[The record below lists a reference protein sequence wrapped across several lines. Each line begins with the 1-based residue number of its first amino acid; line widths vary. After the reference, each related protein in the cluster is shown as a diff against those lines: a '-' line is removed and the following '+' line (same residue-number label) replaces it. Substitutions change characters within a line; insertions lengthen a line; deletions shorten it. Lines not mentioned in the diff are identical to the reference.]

1 MESRLTRLEAVQTML
16 LEIGRLSSRCT
27 NVTEFLEGVHT
38 ALGRIMYAA
47 NFFVALTDQG
57 GADSNMVRFVYF
69 VDEADAAPDRDTW
82 FELASP
88 EQSPTAWVILH
99 RMPLVMTAEQAI
111 SK

>member
-47 NFFVALTDQG
+47 NFLVALTDQG
-57 GADSNMVRFVYF
+57 DGDKMVRFVYF
-69 VDEADAAPDRDTW
+69 VDEADSAPDRDTC
-82 FELASP
+82 FKLSSP
-88 EQSPTAWVILH
+88 
-99 RMPLVMTAEQAI
+99 
-111 SK
+111 